1 MERLFNLSASFDP
14 QGRQQVL
21 RDLTRTLG
29 GVEAADRYTPAP
41 DNLRPPME
49 AEVAYLENI
58 ALKSGNQ
65 VPVRPNTL
73 HRVHFDIHLPE
84 EEAIVQA
91 LDEGTA
97 QVEQVMPALTSLH
110 QHTSEHAQ
118 YLVSE
123 PDYPQIKKRLQE
135 LDGILYNATKHM
147 QKIMQDQAEAEAQA
161 QAQATGQPEGGNA
174 ANPNA
179 LPDTL
184 QRQLVEAS
192 TRLRIAEEKHQQEMR
207 IRAES
212 AQQEMML
219 KDAEVAAK
227 IARERLDQ

>member
-1 MERLFNLSASFDP
+1 
-14 QGRQQVL
+14 
-21 RDLTRTLG
+21 
-29 GVEAADRYTPAP
+29 
-41 DNLRPPME
+41 
-49 AEVAYLENI
+49 
-58 ALKSGNQ
+58 
-65 VPVRPNTL
+65 
-73 HRVHFDIHLPE
+73 
-84 EEAIVQA
+84 
-91 LDEGTA
+91 
-97 QVEQVMPALTSLH
+97 
-110 QHTSEHAQ
+110 
-118 YLVSE
+118 
-123 PDYPQIKKRLQE
+123 

-147 QKIMQDQAEAEAQA
+147 QKIMEDQAEAAAQA
-161 QAQATGQPEGGNA
+161 QAEAPAQPEGGNA

-227 IARERLDQ
+227 IARERLNQ